1 MTNSNDRIY
10 FQHFDVIRFLA
21 AFMIVLLHIY
31 EAWIGWYGQIGLFS
45 NGTHEELSTG
55 GEYASRFIFNLGIGV
70 DIFFLLS
77 GFLITYLLLEEKKR
91 FGKINIG
98 KFMLRR
104 AFRIWPLYFLLIALG
119 PFLVSWVN
127 STPEPN
133 YWMNILFLGNFEII
147 QSGLWTFPF
156 SHFWS
161 ICIEEHFYL
170 IWPFIIAFVP
180 LKRLLWVF
188 GAIIVVSISFRMFV
202 FHSYEDS
209 GLTLY
214 LHTLSRIDML
224 VIGAI
229 GGYFYAQKAFTFN
242 LNRYLRYFLLLLLL
256 VSFAANHIEST
267 SYLLGAGFKKYYFI
281 LLIAILLLDFSFNPA
296 FKHLLKEN
304 SIIHYFGKISYGI
317 YMYNNILILAVIKK
331 IMWTY
336 EITNLWFFISI
347 CIVLSLL
354 IPIISYELFEKHFLK
369 IGRKFRV
376 LKINR

>member
-1 MTNSNDRIY
+1 MTENKDRIY
-10 FQHFDVIRFLA
+10 FQHFDVIRFVA

-45 NGTHEELSTG
+45 NGTHTELSTG
-55 GEYASRFIFNLGIGV
+55 GQYASRFIFNLGIGV

-77 GFLITYLLLEEKKR
+77 GFLITYLLLEEKKK

-104 AFRIWPLYFLLIALG
+104 AFRIWPLYFLLIAIA
-119 PFLVSWVN
+119 PFVVDWVD

-133 YWMNILFLGNFEII
+133 YWMNCFFLGNFEII
-147 QSGLWTFPF
+147 KSGLWTYPF

-170 IWPFIIAFVP
+170 VWPFIIAFVP
-180 LKRLLWVF
+180 VKRLLWVF
-188 GAIIVVSISFRMFV
+188 GAIILISISFRMFV
-202 FHSYEDS
+202 FQTNPES

-214 LHTLSRIDML
+214 LHTFSRMDML
-224 VIGAI
+224 VLGAI
-229 GGYFYAQKAFTFN
+229 GGYFYAQKAFVFK
-242 LNRYLRYFLLLLLL
+242 LNRYLRYFLIVLLLF
-256 VSFAANHIEST
+256 SCAADHIEST
-267 SYLLGAGFKKYYFI
+267 SLMFLAGFKKYYYI
-281 LLIAILLLDFSFNPA
+281 LLIAVLLLDFSFNVSYR
-296 FKHLLKEN
+296 HLLKEN

-317 YMYNNILILAVIKK
+317 YMYNNFLILIVIKK

-336 EITNLWFFISI
+336 EITNLWFFIGI
-347 CIVLSLL
+347 NIFLSLL
-354 IPIISYELFEKHFLK
+354 IPIISYELYEKHFLK
-369 IGRKFRV
+369 IGKKFRV